1 MDEDLRKLG
10 FIGYEIDIYKTLLIE
25 GSLKGGEV
33 SKKSNVPHGRTY
45 EILNILADKGFV
57 QIIKTKPKIFKA
69 VDPEIAINV
78 FIAQKHEELENLKEK
93 LPKNLKGLKK
103 LRPLPKT
110 EEKITVLQGKQVLEP
125 IILQELE
132 KVKKYFKRMFTFEYL
147 PYEIIR
153 KETELA
159 KKGIKFQ
166 ILATLLNKETFTSMK
181 KAAQLG
187 YEVKYYPV
195 EELRISIIDGEQSM
209 INLINKNNPNNRT
222 VILIESKELTKALEH
237 YFDTIWTKAKLIKNT
252 TSLKE
257 LE

>member
-1 MDEDLRKLG
+1 MEEELRKLG
-10 FIGYEIDIYKTLLIE
+10 FTTYEMSIYKTLLIE
-25 GSLKGGEV
+25 GSLKGGDV

-45 EILNILADKGFV
+45 EILHILADKGFV

-69 VDPEIAINV
+69 IDPEIAINSL
-78 FIAQKHEELENLKEK
+78 ITQKHNELENLKEK
-93 LPKNLKGLKK
+93 LPRTLKGLKK
-103 LRPLPKT
+103 LQPIPKI

-166 ILATLLNKETFTSMK
+166 ILGTFLNKDTFTSMK
-181 KAAQLG
+181 KAVQLG
-187 YEVKYYPV
+187 YEIKYYPV
-195 EELRISIIDGEQSM
+195 EELRISIIDGEQ
-209 INLINKNNPNNRT
+209 
-222 VILIESKELTKALEH
+222 A
-237 YFDTIWTKAKLIKNT
+237 
-252 TSLKE
+252 
-257 LE
+257 